1 MLEYS
6 TDYSV
11 GRGTDAPFEMIGAEF
26 ISGRELAAYM
36 NARWIPG
43 VRFYPVRFQPSSANL
58 AGREVEGIR
67 FVVTNRESFDSSRLG
82 FEIASALLK
91 LYPGKISLETN
102 GKLIGNQQ
110 VMQALV
116 AGEDP
121 ETIRQEQQDAL
132 EGFLRLREKYQ
143 LYR

>member
-1 MLEYS
+1 
-6 TDYSV
+6 
-11 GRGTDAPFEMIGAEF
+11 
-26 ISGRELAAYM
+26 
-36 NARWIPG
+36 
-43 VRFYPVRFQPSSANL
+43 VRFYAVRFQPSSSNV

-91 LYPGKISLETN
+91 LYPGKISLEPN
-102 GKLIGNQQ
+102 GKLIGNEQ
-110 VMQALV
+110 VMRALA

-121 ETIRQEQQDAL
+121 ETIRQKQQDAL
-132 EGFLRLREKYQ
+132 QGFLRLREKYL